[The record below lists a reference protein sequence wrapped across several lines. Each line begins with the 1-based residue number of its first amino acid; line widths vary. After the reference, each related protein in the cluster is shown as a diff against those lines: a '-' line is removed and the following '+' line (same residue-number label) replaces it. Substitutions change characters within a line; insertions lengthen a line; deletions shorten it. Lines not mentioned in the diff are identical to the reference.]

1 FVIATKW
8 VKKPF
13 IDSMGKWFGI
23 KEMKQRNTIQ
33 KKLSKFRASEV
44 AMKVSQSSEWK
55 EWTSDLIYNLRG
67 RMKTLIRTEKILKN
81 RNEHMQKRSVYPFNS
96 SKSCWVTK
104 NRMADISEGS
114 ERTPYKPKVMNIKR
128 PKPTYLEE
136 PVVPIDS
143 SEPRLQDIIQDT
155 RAAST
160 PGSNGV
166 SYNVYKVNQTLLDAN
181 KSHMQKTQVDR

>member
-1 FVIATKW
+1 
-8 VKKPF
+8 
-13 IDSMGKWFGI
+13 MGKWFGI

-104 NRMADISEGS
+104 NRMADIFEGS
-114 ERTPYKPKVMNIKR
+114 KKTPYKPKVMNIKR

-166 SYNVYKVNQTLLDAN
+166 SYNVYK
-181 KSHMQKTQVDR
+181 